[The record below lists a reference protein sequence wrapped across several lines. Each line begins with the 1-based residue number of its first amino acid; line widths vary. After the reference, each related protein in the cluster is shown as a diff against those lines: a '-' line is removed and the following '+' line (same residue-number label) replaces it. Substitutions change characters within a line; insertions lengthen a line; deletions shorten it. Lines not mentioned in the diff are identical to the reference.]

1 MPAEEEG
8 GGLPPA
14 PVPAPEVITDFGQG
28 GGGDAVITIEPP
40 IIVPPSGFSLS
51 GQATVTLPV
60 FATISLSGRAT
71 TSVTP
76 TQIRSVSLSGFATTS
91 EQPRA
96 VQSPTLSGRATVD
109 ALPVINFALALNGT
123 ATVDTNPVVGGVVEA
138 SITLSGNA
146 SVDLEVG
153 YTVCECP
160 DYLFDPVDDLPAGSF
175 RSGVFIPCLRL
186 AAGSVFVPA
195 TTEQTW
201 IRRNDNGCH
210 TYGAVGFAF
219 PLGPLMLRY
228 ANATTTI
235 KYVPTISNS
244 WKRRGCD

>member
-1 MPAEEEG
+1 MPTEEEEG
-8 GGLPPA
+8 GLPPV
-14 PVPAPEVITDFGQG
+14 PVPAPIDFGQG

-40 IIVPPSGFSLS
+40 IIVPPSDFSLS

-76 TQIRSVSLSGFATTS
+76 AQIRTISLSTTTTATT
-91 EQPRA
+91 QVRF
-96 VQSPTLSGRATVD
+96 VQSLTLSGNASVGT
-109 ALPVINFALALNGT
+109 LPVTNFALALNGK
-123 ATVDTNPVVGGVVEA
+123 ATVDSIPIVGGVVEA
-138 SITLSGNA
+138 SISLSGSA
-146 SVDLEVG
+146 TVDLDVG

-175 RSGVFIPCLRL
+175 RSGVFIPIFRL

-201 IRRNDNGCH
+201 IRRGDNGCL
-210 TYGAVGFAF
+210 TYGPVGFQF

-228 ANATTTI
+228 ANGVSGT
-235 KYVPTISNS
+235 KHDGSKSNS

>member
-1 MPAEEEG
+1 MPTEEEG
-8 GGLPPA
+8 GGLPPV
-14 PVPAPEVITDFGQG
+14 PVPAPIDFGQG

-40 IIVPPSGFSLS
+40 IIVPPSDFSLS

-76 TQIRSVSLSGFATTS
+76 AQVRTISLSTTTTVTTLVRFVQSLSLSGNVGVTS
-91 EQPRA
+91 
-96 VQSPTLSGRATVD
+96 T
-109 ALPVINFALALNGT
+109 PVINFALALNGKASVT
-123 ATVDTNPVVGGVVEA
+123 TDPIIGGVVSA
-138 SITLSGNA
+138 SISLSGSA
-146 SVDLEVG
+146 SVDLDVG

-186 AAGSVFVPA
+186 AAGNVFVPA

-210 TYGAVGFAF
+210 TYGTVGFAF

-235 KYVPTISNS
+235 KYVPTISNG
-244 WKRRGCD
+244 WKRKGCD

>member
-1 MPAEEEG
+1 MPTEEEG
-8 GGLPPA
+8 GLPPV
-14 PVPAPEVITDFGQG
+14 PVPAPIDFGQG

-40 IIVPPSGFSLS
+40 IIVPPSNFSLS

-76 TQIRSVSLSGFATTS
+76 TQIRTISLSTTTTVTTLVRFVQSLSLSGNVGVTS
-91 EQPRA
+91 
-96 VQSPTLSGRATVD
+96 T
-109 ALPVINFALALNGT
+109 PVINFALALNGKASVT
-123 ATVDTNPVVGGVVEA
+123 TDPIIGGVVSA
-138 SITLSGNA
+138 SISLSGSA
-146 SVDLEVG
+146 SVDLDVG

-186 AAGSVFVPA
+186 AAGNVFVPA

-210 TYGAVGFAF
+210 TYGTVGFAF

-235 KYVPTISNS
+235 KYVPTISNG
-244 WKRRGCD
+244 WKRKGCD

>member
-1 MPAEEEG
+1 MAI
-8 GGLPPA
+8 PP
-14 PVPAPEVITDFGQG
+14 PEVITNFGQG

-51 GQATVTLPV
+51 GQASVTLPV
-60 FATISLSGRAT
+60 FATISLSGRAEI
-71 TSVTP
+71 SVTP
-76 TQIRSVSLSGFATTS
+76 TQVRSISLSGFATTS
-91 EQPRA
+91 EQPRL
-96 VQSPTLSGRATVD
+96 VQSPTLNGKASVD
-109 ALPVINFALALNGT
+109 ATPIINFALALNGT
-123 ATVDTNPVVGGVVEA
+123 AIVDTNPIVGGVVEA
-138 SITLSGNA
+138 SITLSGSA

-160 DYLFDPVDDLPAGSF
+160 DYVFDPVDDLPAGSF

-210 TYGAVGFAF
+210 TYGSVGFQF

-228 ANATTTI
+228 ANATSTI
-235 KYVPTISNS
+235 KYVPTISS
-244 WKRRGCD
+244 GWKRKGCD

>member
-1 MPAEEEG
+1 MAI
-8 GGLPPA
+8 PP
-14 PVPAPEVITDFGQG
+14 PEVITNFGQG
-28 GGGDAVITIEPP
+28 GGGGAVITIEPP

-51 GQATVTLPV
+51 GQASVTLPV
-60 FATISLSGRAT
+60 FATISLSGRAE

-76 TQIRSVSLSGFATTS
+76 TQVRSVSLSGFSTTS
-91 EQPRA
+91 EQPRL
-96 VQSPTLSGRATVD
+96 VQSLTLNGKASVD
-109 ALPVINFALALNGT
+109 ATPIINFALALNGT
-123 ATVDTNPVVGGVVEA
+123 ATVDTNPIVGGVVDA
-138 SITLSGNA
+138 SITLSGSA

-160 DYLFDPVDDLPAGSF
+160 DYVFDPVDDLPAGSF

-210 TYGAVGFAF
+210 TYGTVGFAF

-235 KYVPTISNS
+235 KYVPTISNG
-244 WKRRGCD
+244 WKRKGCD

>member
-1 MPAEEEG
+1 MPIEEEG
-8 GGLPPA
+8 GGLPPV
-14 PVPAPEVITDFGQG
+14 PVPAPIDFGQG

-40 IIVPPSGFSLS
+40 IIVPPSNFSLS

-76 TQIRSVSLSGFATTS
+76 TQIRTISLSTTTTVTTLVRFVQSLSLSGNVGVTS
-91 EQPRA
+91 
-96 VQSPTLSGRATVD
+96 T
-109 ALPVINFALALNGT
+109 PVINFALALNGKASVT
-123 ATVDTNPVVGGVVEA
+123 TDPIIGGVVSA
-138 SITLSGNA
+138 SISLSGSA
-146 SVDLEVG
+146 SVDLDVG

-186 AAGSVFVPA
+186 AAGNVFVPA

-210 TYGAVGFAF
+210 TYGTVGFAF

-235 KYVPTISNS
+235 KYVPTISNG
-244 WKRRGCD
+244 WKRKGCD

>member
-1 MPAEEEG
+1 MPAEEE

-40 IIVPPSGFSLS
+40 IIVPPSSFSLS

-60 FATISLSGRAT
+60 FATISLSGRAEI
-71 TSVTP
+71 SVTP
-76 TQIRSVSLSGFATTS
+76 TQVRSISLSGFATTS
-91 EQPRA
+91 EQPRS
-96 VQSPTLSGRATVD
+96 VQSLTLSGRASVD
-109 ALPVINFALALNGT
+109 TSPVTNFALALNGT
-123 ATVDTNPVVGGVVEA
+123 ATVDTNPIVGGVVEA
-138 SITLSGNA
+138 SITLSGSA

-160 DYLFDPVDDLPAGSF
+160 DYVFDPVDDLPAGSF

-210 TYGAVGFAF
+210 TYGSVGFQF

-228 ANATTTI
+228 ANATSTI
-235 KYVPTISNS
+235 KYVPTISS
-244 WKRRGCD
+244 GWKRKGCD

>member
-1 MPAEEEG
+1 MPTEEEG

-40 IIVPPSGFSLS
+40 IIVPPSDFSLS

-60 FATISLSGRAT
+60 FATISLSGRAE

-76 TQIRSVSLSGFATTS
+76 AQIRSVSLSGFVTTS
-91 EQPRA
+91 EQPRL
-96 VQSPTLSGRATVD
+96 VQSLTLSGKLSVGAT
-109 ALPVINFALALNGT
+109 PVIRFSLALNGT
-123 ATVDTNPVVGGVVEA
+123 ATIDTNPIVGGVVDA
-138 SITLSGNA
+138 SISLSGSA
-146 SVDLEVG
+146 SVDLEIG

-160 DYLFDPVDDLPAGSF
+160 DYVFDPVEDLPAGSF

-186 AAGSVFVPA
+186 AAGNVFVPA

-210 TYGAVGFAF
+210 TYGTVGFAF

-235 KYVPTISNS
+235 KYVPTISNG
-244 WKRRGCD
+244 WKRKGCD

>member
-1 MPAEEEG
+1 MPTEEEG
-8 GGLPPA
+8 GGLPPV
-14 PVPAPEVITDFGQG
+14 PVPAPIDFGQG
-28 GGGDAVITIEPP
+28 GGGGAIITIDPP
-40 IIVPPSGFSLS
+40 IIVPPSDFSLS

-71 TSVTP
+71 TSATP
-76 TQIRSVSLSGFATTS
+76 FQIRSVSLSGFATSTL
-91 EQPRA
+91 QPRF
-96 VQSPTLSGRATVD
+96 VQSVTLNGNATVN
-109 ALPVINFALALNGT
+109 ALPIINFALALNGKASVT
-123 ATVDTNPVVGGVVEA
+123 TDPIVGGLIEA
-138 SITLSGNA
+138 SITLSGSA

-153 YTVCECP
+153 YTVCQCP

-186 AAGSVFVPA
+186 AAGNVFVPA

-210 TYGAVGFAF
+210 TYGTVGFAF

-235 KYVPTISNS
+235 KYVPTISNG
-244 WKRRGCD
+244 WKRKGCD

>member
-1 MPAEEEG
+1 MPTEEEG

-123 ATVDTNPVVGGVVEA
+123 AAVDTNPVVGGVVEA
-138 SITLSGNA
+138 SITLSGSA

>member
-1 MPAEEEG
+1 MPTEEEG

-40 IIVPPSGFSLS
+40 IIVPPSNFSLS

-60 FATISLSGRAT
+60 FATISLSGRA
-71 TSVTP
+71 
-76 TQIRSVSLSGFATTS
+76 SVSTTPAQVRTISLSTTTTTTT
-91 EQPRA
+91 QVRF
-96 VQSPTLSGRATVD
+96 VQSLTLSGNVGVTST
-109 ALPVINFALALNGT
+109 PVINFALALNGQAGVT
-123 ATVDTNPVVGGVVEA
+123 TDPIVGGIVDA
-138 SITLSGNA
+138 SISLSASA
-146 SVDLEVG
+146 SVDLDIG

-160 DYLFDPVDDLPAGSF
+160 DYVFDPVDDLPAGSF
-175 RSGVFIPCLRL
+175 RSGVFIPIFRL

-201 IRRNDNGCH
+201 IRRGDNGCH
-210 TYGAVGFAF
+210 TYGPVGFQF

-228 ANATTTI
+228 ANGVSGTKHDGSKA
-235 KYVPTISNS
+235 NS